1 MKQLVSF
8 DPAFTPGL
16 SGVGTL
22 DFSGY
27 TGFELNKLYAVI
39 NTTRGTPIYVPG
51 TTQFGITSA
60 TASKITLSANTS
72 THSGNDT
79 LLTFYDNAPGYESNF
94 AMEFGGQ
101 LQTLQETTNE
111 MLAELKVHSYI
122 LQQGLNINNEVG
134 DIQSLRNEFLSSD
147 STLI

>member
-1 MKQLVSF
+1 MKQLVTF

-27 TGFELNKLYAVI
+27 AGFELKKLYAVI

-51 TTQFGITSA
+51 TTQYGITSA

-79 LLTFYDNAPGYESNF
+79 LLTFYDAAPGYESNF
-94 AMEFGGQ
+94 AMEFGGH
-101 LQTLQETTNE
+101 LQKMQESIDH
-111 MLAELKVHSYI
+111 MLTELRVHTYI
-122 LQQGLNINNEVG
+122 LEEGFNIGSG
-134 DIQSLRNEFLSSD
+134 DVITLRSD
-147 STLI
+147 LDSPGQSTL

>member
-1 MKQLVSF
+1 MKQLVTF
-8 DPAFTPGL
+8 DPTFTPGL

-27 TGFELNKLYAVI
+27 AGFELKKLYAVI

-51 TTQFGITSA
+51 TTQYGITSA

-79 LLTFYDNAPGYESNF
+79 LLTFYDAAPGYESNF

-101 LQTLQETTNE
+101 LQKLQETTDQL
-111 MLAELKVHSYI
+111 LAELRVHTFI
-122 LQQGLNINNEVG
+122 LEEGFNVG
-134 DIQSLRNEFLSSD
+134 AGDVIALRNDLDNPEQGAL
-147 STLI
+147 